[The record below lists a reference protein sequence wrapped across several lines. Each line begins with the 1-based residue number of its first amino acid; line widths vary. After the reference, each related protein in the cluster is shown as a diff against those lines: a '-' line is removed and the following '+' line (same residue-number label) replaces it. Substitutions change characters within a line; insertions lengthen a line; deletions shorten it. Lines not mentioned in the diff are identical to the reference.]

1 MSSIWV
7 SLQKLWIKVFKA
19 GVMGKALVAA
29 EVGGGKEGEAGQ
41 EGQEIIATFQVEESM
56 RLN

>member
-1 MSSIWV
+1 M
-7 SLQKLWIKVFKA
+7 
-19 GVMGKALVAA
+19 AA
-29 EVGGGKEGEAGQ
+29 EVSGGKEGEAGQ